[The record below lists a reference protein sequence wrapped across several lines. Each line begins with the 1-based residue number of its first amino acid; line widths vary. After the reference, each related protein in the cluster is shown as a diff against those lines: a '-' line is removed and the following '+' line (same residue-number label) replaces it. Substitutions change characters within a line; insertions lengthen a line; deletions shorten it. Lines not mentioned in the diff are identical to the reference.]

1 MGSKHRAKEKIT
13 QKRERR
19 DEILWKTIM
28 WS

>member
-19 DEILWKTIM
+19 DEKTIM

>member
-13 QKRERR
+13 QKRETR